1 MHLDAEKDSMSQ
13 CVALL
18 GKFIAVREPN
28 IRYLSLENMTRMLL
42 VTDVQDIIRR
52 HQAQIITSLKD
63 LDIRKTSCYFADI
76 FLQRCGTGILANK
89 GKVVARLRTE
99 LRMGLG
105 FGGRESRRP
114 PLAGSSSADGST
126 STPPQRRHSDSSA
139 PSPLHGCT

>member
-76 FLQRCGTGILANK
+76 FLQAKSATAALNCSGVVLGSLPIRGIFWGLFDK
-89 GKVVARLRTE
+89 LGGWRLGIFCAR
-99 LRMGLG
+99 
-105 FGGRESRRP
+105 
-114 PLAGSSSADGST
+114 AKW
-126 STPPQRRHSDSSA
+126 
-139 PSPLHGCT
+139 LHD

>member
-1 MHLDAEKDSMSQ
+1 MHLDAEKEMMSQ

-28 IRYLSLENMTRMLL
+28 IRYLGLENFMLFCRYIPSAWR
-42 VTDVQDIIRR
+42 VEIR
-52 HQAQIITSLKD
+52 D
-63 LDIRKTSCYFADI
+63 
-76 FLQRCGTGILANK
+76 FLCQ
-89 GKVVARLRTE
+89 GKVVERLRTE